1 MPIDINDL
9 SEGWLEL
16 ESDPGKF
23 FLCSNYCLI
32 WYLWFFSSGIFTLL
46 LEDLGARGVQVEE
59 LYDLQKPLDG
69 PVYGYIFL
77 FRWTEER
84 RSRRKTILDAEQFIK
99 DEAAINNMFFAH
111 QVQNLSLNKLMWN
124 LTKVFSNL
132 GGSKQLCHSCTAFN
146 SSQLPPSN
154 SGPYII

>member
-1 MPIDINDL
+1 MTWVKGGSNLRVIQVSFSFVVIIVWPDIYMIL
-9 SEGWLEL
+9 
-16 ESDPGKF
+16 
-23 FLCSNYCLI
+23 
-32 WYLWFFSSGIFTLL
+32 SSGIFTLL

-59 LYDLQKPLDG
+59 VYDLQKPLDG

-111 QVQNLSLNKLMWN
+111 QVQNLSPNKLTWN

-154 SGPYII
+154 SGPYFI

>member
-1 MPIDINDL
+1 MIL
-9 SEGWLEL
+9 
-16 ESDPGKF
+16 
-23 FLCSNYCLI
+23 
-32 WYLWFFSSGIFTLL
+32 SSGIFTLL

-59 LYDLQKPLDG
+59 VYDLQKPLDG

-111 QVQNLSLNKLMWN
+111 QVQNLSLNKLM
-124 LTKVFSNL
+124 
-132 GGSKQLCHSCTAFN
+132 
-146 SSQLPPSN
+146 
-154 SGPYII
+154 

>member
-1 MPIDINDL
+1 MTWVKGGSNLRVIQVSFSFVVIIVWPDIYMIL
-9 SEGWLEL
+9 
-16 ESDPGKF
+16 
-23 FLCSNYCLI
+23 
-32 WYLWFFSSGIFTLL
+32 SSGIFTLL

-59 LYDLQKPLDG
+59 VYDLQKPLDG

-154 SGPYII
+154 SGPYFI